1 MKRVKDSQVSPAQ
14 KDWHTYLRGIGDT
27 VLVCKGAAE
36 AKEQIIKFKKEKYGN

>member
-1 MKRVKDSQVSPAQ
+1 MKRIKNSNTTPQQ

-36 AKEQIIKFKKEKYGN
+36 AKEQIIKFRGEK